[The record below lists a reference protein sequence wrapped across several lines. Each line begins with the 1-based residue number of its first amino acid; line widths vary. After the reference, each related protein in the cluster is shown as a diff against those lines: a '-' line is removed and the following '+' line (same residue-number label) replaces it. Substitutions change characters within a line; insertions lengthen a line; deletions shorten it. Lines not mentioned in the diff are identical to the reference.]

1 MKDGQIKTEDGRCV
15 TMRLPDT
22 TLIAEDCKAKDNG
35 TQAFTYQ
42 KDNRFVS
49 IYLFSRCVIM

>member
-1 MKDGQIKTEDGRCV
+1 MKNGQIKTEDNKCV

-35 TQAFTYQ
+35 TQSFTYQ

-49 IYLFSRCVIM
+49 ILSL